1 MDIINETPFPHELVM
16 GNGPDQQ
23 PMFSV
28 VIKGTFSIP
37 EQNKAIVNEAESQSP
52 IALTDEYFDE
62 GIDGS
67 VKIESDMVL
76 FKPKADIVLA
86 GNAYAPLKQP
96 VRVLDTALYVG
107 RIIKNI
113 RVFGDRNWSF
123 PTKLAMVPVISD
135 PKPFL
140 KMPLVYER
148 AFGGVDDKGGK
159 WCKEN
164 LIGRGF
170 IGKKSKKCV
179 HEKPLPNLEDPQN
192 LITSWDSHPRPVG
205 FGFYGRGWQPR
216 VSYVGTMDEKWES
229 ETAPELPEDF
239 SFNYYNGAHPDL
251 QIPGYLNGDE
261 LVQLKHITPNGYCSF
276 RLPGIHPK
284 ITVEKYSPRSD
295 GDSSLEINEIDEDLD
310 EIEPIDT
317 YDTTSFKEEIIT
329 PKLDTLVLLPDEGI
343 FCQVWRGICPLNDLD
358 ISEIKSV
365 NISLG

>member
-1 MDIINETPFPHELVM
+1 MDVINETSFPQDIVT
-16 GNGPDQQ
+16 GIGPIQQ
-23 PMFSV
+23 PVLSILV
-28 VIKGTFSIP
+28 KGTFIIP
-37 EQNKAIVNEAESQSP
+37 EHNAAPAKQAESQQP
-52 IALTDEYFDE
+52 IATTDEYYD
-62 GIDGS
+62 DDVNGS

-76 FKPKADIVLA
+76 FKPKADIVLV
-86 GNAYAPLKQP
+86 GNAYAPRKQP

-148 AFGGVDDKGGK
+148 AFGGIDDKGGQ
-159 WCKEN
+159 WCKKN

-179 HEKPLPNLEDPQN
+179 HEKSLPNLEDPQN
-192 LITSWDSHPRPVG
+192 LISSWDSHPRPVG
-205 FGFYGRGWQPR
+205 FGFYGRGWHPR

-229 ETAPELPEDF
+229 ERAPELPGDF

-284 ITVEKYSPRSD
+284 ITVEKYTPKSD
-295 GDSSLEINEIDEDLD
+295 GDPSLETNEIDEDMN
-310 EIEPIDT
+310 EIDTIDT
-317 YDTTSFKEEIIT
+317 YDTTSFKEEIIA
-329 PKLDTLVLLPDEGI
+329 PQLDTLVLFPDESI
-343 FCQVWRGICPLNDLD
+343 FCQVWRGVCPLNKLD
-358 ISEIKSV
+358 IS
-365 NISLG
+365 LG